1 MTLYRWIH
9 LLGAVLAVNLVKGL
23 PVVAAAFVI
32 MHLVKRMN
40 SETRHLIWFWV
51 ICSFVLLPLAWF
63 LVPPVQVGAV
73 IPEESATAYRVAV
86 SPVLSREAYVE
97 LVEKWR
103 RIEALRQPGQPSV
116 VRRFWALLLA
126 AWLGGILLLT
136 VRLVVGRSS
145 LKRLGAAA
153 SADRKVQTILN
164 DTAKW
169 MSMRRQVRVL
179 LSTRCSIPFT
189 FGCWRPLI
197 LLPTSAS
204 VWPLRK
210 LRSVL
215 IHEMGHIRRQDVL
228 TQSIAYSICLV
239 FWFIAPIWFAFAAMV
254 REAETCCDRFVVNQ
268 GIRRTQYASY
278 IVGLAQTSRGRLLL
292 PCIAG
297 TIRRKSMLMHRVKKV
312 LSLKPTRVSSG
323 IRGTVKLLIVCLVC
337 LFPLAVVT
345 CATKPAVVVA
355 NDPLYGIWLNPE
367 YGGLRADTYARW
379 EIFPDGRE
387 LRYINDSDPKPNC
400 EMRDMVIAETWVDSE
415 RNRWYKGYYSQSLY
429 PYAEEM
435 VHVFWMRKLNA
446 TGTTLEFVGSE
457 ARYPAEMSRIGGE
470 YFIHYKAT
478 EE

>member
-1 MTLYRWIH
+1 
-9 LLGAVLAVNLVKGL
+9 
-23 PVVAAAFVI
+23 
-32 MHLVKRMN
+32 
-40 SETRHLIWFWV
+40 
-51 ICSFVLLPLAWF
+51 
-63 LVPPVQVGAV
+63 
-73 IPEESATAYRVAV
+73 
-86 SPVLSREAYVE
+86 
-97 LVEKWR
+97 
-103 RIEALRQPGQPSV
+103 
-116 VRRFWALLLA
+116 
-126 AWLGGILLLT
+126 
-136 VRLVVGRSS
+136 
-145 LKRLGAAA
+145 
-153 SADRKVQTILN
+153 
-164 DTAKW
+164 
-169 MSMRRQVRVL
+169 
-179 LSTRCSIPFT
+179 
-189 FGCWRPLI
+189 
-197 LLPTSAS
+197 
-204 VWPLRK
+204 
-210 LRSVL
+210 
-215 IHEMGHIRRQDVL
+215 
-228 TQSIAYSICLV
+228 
-239 FWFIAPIWFAFAAMV
+239 
-254 REAETCCDRFVVNQ
+254 
-268 GIRRTQYASY
+268 
-278 IVGLAQTSRGRLLL
+278 
-292 PCIAG
+292 
-297 TIRRKSMLMHRVKKV
+297 MLMHRVKKV